1 VRSQE
6 SGVGSQESHLASS
19 RVDNR
24 LIEVKDVKTH
34 FFLREGTV
42 RALDGVSF
50 EIERGEA
57 LGVVGESGCGKSVTA
72 QAILR
77 IVPDPGKIVEG
88 EITLFRHHPENGRP
102 ASTEEVKLTDLDP
115 RGPAIRA
122 IRGAEI
128 AMVFQEPMT
137 SFSPVHTVGF
147 QIMEAIIL
155 HQRVDK
161 KQARE
166 RATEILARVG
176 MPRPNQTID
185 AYPHQLSGGQRQRAM
200 IAMAL
205 SCNPSLLIADEPT
218 TALDVTTQAQILD
231 LLRHLQDDLG
241 MAIMFITHDLGVI
254 AEMTKRVVVMYLG
267 KVVESADVD
276 TLFHDPHH
284 PYTRALINSVP
295 RLGMTS
301 GLLQPIEG
309 SVPDPY
315 NVPTGCAF
323 YPRCPNFIPGKCDVE
338 EPEWIAITP
347 SHYVRCHL
355 YG

>member
-1 VRSQE
+1 M
-6 SGVGSQESHLASS
+6 AD
-19 RVDNR
+19 DNR

-77 IVPDPGKIVEG
+77 IVPEPGRIVEG
-88 EITLFRHHPENGRP
+88 EITLFRQHPANGQP
-102 ASTEEVKLTDLDP
+102 ARTEEVKLTDLDA

-128 AMVFQEPMT
+128 AMIFQEPMT
-137 SFSPVHTVGF
+137 SFSPVHTVGY

-155 HQRVDK
+155 HQKVDK

-176 MPRPNQTID
+176 MPRPRQTVD

-284 PYTRALINSVP
+284 PYTKALINSVP

-315 NVPTGCAF
+315 NVPRGCAF
-323 YPRCPNFIPGKCDVE
+323 NPRCPSFIPGRCDVE
-338 EPEWIAITP
+338 EPQWIAITP
-347 SHYVRCHL
+347 YHHVRCHL

>member
-1 VRSQE
+1 M
-6 SGVGSQESHLASS
+6 AI
-19 RVDNR
+19 DNR
-24 LIEVKDVKTH
+24 LIKLKNVKTH
-34 FFLREGTV
+34 FYLREGTV

-50 EIERGEA
+50 EIARGEA

-77 IVPDPGKIVEG
+77 IVPDPGRIIEG
-88 EITLFRHHPENGRP
+88 EITLYRQPGSNGQ
-102 ASTEEVKLTDLDP
+102 TNGNGTVKLTDLDP

-137 SFSPVHTVGF
+137 SFSPVHTIGY

-155 HQRVDK
+155 HQKVEK

-166 RATEILARVG
+166 RAVEILARVG
-176 MPRPNQTID
+176 MPRPHQTVD
-185 AYPHQLSGGQRQRAM
+185 AYTHQLSGGQRQRAM

-231 LLRHLQDDLG
+231 LLRHLQDELG

-284 PYTRALINSVP
+284 PYTKALINSVP

-315 NVPTGCAF
+315 NIPKGCAF
-323 YPRCPNFIPGKCDVE
+323 HPRCPSFMPGTCDVA
-338 EPEWIAITP
+338 EPEWIAIAP
-347 SHYVRCHL
+347 NHHVRCHL

>member
-1 VRSQE
+1 MAVN
-6 SGVGSQESHLASS
+6 
-19 RVDNR
+19 NR
-24 LIEVKDVKTH
+24 LIELKNVKTH
-34 FFLREGTV
+34 FYLREGTV

-50 EIERGEA
+50 EIGRGEA

-77 IVPDPGKIVEG
+77 IVPEPGKIVDG
-88 EITLFRHHPENGRP
+88 EITLYRNPAGNGQLNGHAP
-102 ASTEEVKLTDLDP
+102 SSDVVKLTDLDP
-115 RGPAIRA
+115 RGREIRA

-137 SFSPVHTVGF
+137 SFSPVHTIGY
-147 QIMEAIIL
+147 QIIEAIVL
-155 HQRVDK
+155 HQKVDK

-166 RATEILARVG
+166 RAVEILARVG
-176 MPRPNQTID
+176 MPRPHQSVDT
-185 AYPHQLSGGQRQRAM
+185 YPHQLSGGQRQRAM

-231 LLRHLQDDLG
+231 LLRHLQDELG

-276 TLFHDPHH
+276 TLFHDPRH
-284 PYTRALINSVP
+284 PYSKALLESVP
-295 RLGMTS
+295 RLGVTS
-301 GLLQPIEG
+301 GLLRPIEG

-315 NVPTGCAF
+315 NIPPGCAF
-323 YPRCPNFIPGKCDVE
+323 HPRCPSFIPGRCDVA
-338 EPEWIAITP
+338 EPEWIEVAP
-347 SHYVRCHL
+347 SHHVRCHL

>member
-1 VRSQE
+1 MP
-6 SGVGSQESHLASS
+6 LP
-19 RVDNR
+19 

-50 EIERGEA
+50 QINRGEA

-77 IVPDPGKIVEG
+77 IVPEPGKILEG
-88 EITLFRHHPENGRP
+88 EITLHRYPDGAGQQNGGTNGHTN
-102 ASTEEVKLTDLDP
+102 ASGANGSSTVRLTDLDA

-128 AMVFQEPMT
+128 AMIFQEPMT
-137 SFSPVHTVGF
+137 SFSPVHTVGY

-155 HQRVDK
+155 HQKVNK

-166 RATEILARVG
+166 RAIEILARVG
-176 MPRPNQTID
+176 MPRPHQAVD
-185 AYPHQLSGGQRQRAM
+185 AYTHQLSGGQRQRAM

-231 LLRHLQDDLG
+231 LLRQLQDELG

-267 KVVESADVD
+267 KVVEQADVD
-276 TLFHDPHH
+276 TLFHDPKH

-295 RLGMTS
+295 RLGMMQ
-301 GLLQPIEG
+301 GMLQPIEG

-315 NVPTGCAF
+315 NIPRGCAF
-323 YPRCPNFIPGKCDVE
+323 HPRCPSFIPGRCDVV
-338 EPEWIAITP
+338 EPQWTP
-347 SHYVRCHL
+347 LSAHHQVRCHL
-355 YG
+355 YE

>member
-1 VRSQE
+1 MVHTN
-6 SGVGSQESHLASS
+6 GADTTFT
-19 RVDNR
+19 DNR
-24 LIEVKDVKTH
+24 LIELKNVRTH
-34 FFLREGTV
+34 FYLREGTV
-42 RALDGVSF
+42 KALDGVSF
-50 EIERGEA
+50 EIDRGEA

-77 IVPDPGKIVEG
+77 IVPEPGKLLDG
-88 EITLFRHHPENGRP
+88 EITFFRHHGANGKP
-102 ASTEEVKLTDLDP
+102 ASVEEVKLTDLDP

-147 QIMEAIIL
+147 QICEAIIL
-155 HQRVDK
+155 HQKVNK

-166 RATEILARVG
+166 RAIEILARVG
-176 MPRPNQTID
+176 MPRPRQAID
-185 AYPHQLSGGQRQRAM
+185 TYPHQLSGGQRQRAM

-231 LLRHLQDDLG
+231 LLKKLQDDFG

-284 PYTRALINSVP
+284 PYTKALINSVP

-301 GLLQPIEG
+301 GMLQPIEG

-315 NVPTGCAF
+315 NIPPGCPF
-323 YPRCPNFIPGKCDVE
+323 SPRCPSFMPGRCDVM
-338 EPEWIAITP
+338 EPEWTMLTP
-347 SHYVRCHL
+347 NHHVRCHL
-355 YG
+355 YE